1 MDPSSEEVRWSG
13 MIDKPNLE
21 VEIAGIKLKNPV
33 MTASGTFGYGEEFS
47 PFIDLDKLGAMVL
60 KGITLKPKMGNSPP
74 RVIETPSGMLNSIGL
89 QNVGVEMLIREKLPY
104 LQKFNTPVIINIS
117 GDTIEEYLELGR
129 RLGEISEEMGVSG
142 LEVNIS
148 CPNVKKGGMAWGADA
163 RSTYKIISSFRIVT
177 SLPLIV
183 KLTPNVT
190 DIKTIAQAAEEA
202 GADALSL
209 INTLMG
215 MAVDIDSH
223 KPKIANVSG
232 GLSGPAIKPVA
243 LWLVWQVFQ
252 TVNIPVI
259 GIGGIIKIEDALE
272 FIIAGA
278 RAIEIGTA
286 NLVNPRIT
294 IEIIEG
300 IEKYLID
307 SEIEDINELIGS
319 LRVQNI
325 K

>member
-1 MDPSSEEVRWSG
+1 
-13 MIDKPNLE
+13 MIDKPNLG

-60 KGITLKPKMGNSPP
+60 KGITLKPKMGNPPP
-74 RVIETPSGMLNSIGL
+74 RIIETPSGMLNAIGL
-89 QNVGVEMLIREKLPY
+89 QNVGVEVLIKEKLPY
-104 LQKFNTPVIINIS
+104 LKKFNTPVIINIS
-117 GDTIEEYLELGR
+117 GDTIEEYVELAR
-129 RLGEISEEMGVSG
+129 RLGEVSKKMRVAG

-148 CPNVKKGGMAWGADA
+148 CPNVKKGGMAWGIDTKA
-163 RSTYKIISSFRIVT
+163 TYKIVSSIRKAT
-177 SLPLIV
+177 TLPLIV

-190 DIKTIAQAAEEA
+190 DIKIIAQAAEEA

-209 INTLMG
+209 INTLVG
-215 MAVDIDSH
+215 MVVDIDSR
-223 KPKIANVSG
+223 KPKLANISG
-232 GLSGPAIKPVA
+232 GLSGPAVKPVA

-252 TVNIPVI
+252 TVKIPII

-286 NLVNPRIT
+286 NFVNPKVT
-294 IEIIEG
+294 VEIIEG
-300 IEKYLID
+300 IEKYLI
-307 SEIEDINELIGS
+307 EKNIKDINKLVGS
-319 LRVQNI
+319 MKI
-325 K
+325 

>member
-1 MDPSSEEVRWSG
+1 

-21 VEIAGIKLKNPV
+21 VEVAGIKLKNPV

-47 PFIDLDKLGAMVL
+47 PFIDLDKLGAMIL
-60 KGITLKPKMGNSPP
+60 KGITLKPKTGNLPP
-74 RVIETPSGMLNSIGL
+74 RIIETPSGMLNSIGL
-89 QNVGVEMLIREKLPY
+89 QNVGVERLIKEKLPY
-104 LQKFNTPVIINIS
+104 LKKFNTPVIINIS
-117 GDTIEEYLELGR
+117 GDTIEEYTKLAG
-129 RLGEISEEMGVSG
+129 RLGEVSKDMGVAG

-148 CPNVKKGGMAWGADA
+148 CPNVKKGGMAWGTDA
-163 RSTYKIISSFRIVT
+163 EATYKIINSIRKTT

-183 KLTPNVT
+183 KLTPNVS

-209 INTLMG
+209 INTLVG
-215 MAVDIDSH
+215 MAIDIDSR
-223 KPKIANVSG
+223 KPKLANISG

-252 TVNIPVI
+252 AVNIPVI
-259 GIGGIIKIEDALE
+259 GIGGIIKVEDALE

-286 NLVNPRIT
+286 NFVNPKVT
-294 IEIIEG
+294 IEIIRG
-300 IEKYLID
+300 IEKYLI
-307 SEIEDINELIGS
+307 ENNINDINELVGTMKI
-319 LRVQNI
+319 
-325 K
+325 

>member
-1 MDPSSEEVRWSG
+1 

-21 VEIAGIKLKNPV
+21 VKIAGIKLKNPV

-60 KGITLKPKMGNSPP
+60 KGIFLKPKMGNPPP
-74 RVIETPSGMLNSIGL
+74 RVIETPSGMLNAIGL
-89 QNVGVEMLIREKLPY
+89 QNVGVEVLIKEKLPY
-104 LQKFNTPVIINIS
+104 LKKYNTPVIINIS
-117 GDTIEEYLELGR
+117 GDTIEEYVELAG
-129 RLGEISEEMGVSG
+129 RLGEVSKEMGVAG

-148 CPNVKKGGMAWGADA
+148 CPNVKKGGMVWGTNAKA
-163 RSTYKIISSFRIVT
+163 TYKIISSIRKAT

-209 INTLMG
+209 INTLVG
-215 MAVDIDSH
+215 MVVDIDSRR
-223 KPKIANVSG
+223 PKLANVSG
-232 GLSGPAIKPVA
+232 GLSGPAVKPVA

-259 GIGGIIKIEDALE
+259 GIGGIIKVEDALE

-286 NLVNPRIT
+286 NFVNPRVT

-300 IEKYLID
+300 IEKYLT
-307 SEIEDINELIGS
+307 ENNIEDVNELVGS
-319 LRVQNI
+319 I
-325 K
+325 KI

>member
-47 PFIDLDKLGAMVL
+47 PFIDLDKLGAMVV
-60 KGITLKPKMGNSPP
+60 KGITLKPKMGNPPP
-74 RVIETPSGMLNSIGL
+74 RIIETPSGMLNSIGL
-89 QNVGVEMLIREKLPY
+89 QNEGVEVLIKEKLPY

-117 GDTIEEYLELGR
+117 GDTIEEYLELAR
-129 RLGEISEEMGVSG
+129 RLGEVSEEKGIAG

-148 CPNVKKGGMAWGADA
+148 CPNVKKGGMIWGTDA
-163 RSTYKIISSFRIVT
+163 KATYKIISNIRKAT

-209 INTLMG
+209 INTLVG
-215 MAVDIDSH
+215 MAVDIGSC
-223 KPKIANVSG
+223 KPKLANISG
-232 GLSGPAIKPVA
+232 GLSGPAVKPVA

-259 GIGGIIKIEDALE
+259 GIGGITKVEDALE

-286 NLVNPRIT
+286 NFVNPKVT

-300 IEKYLID
+300 IEKYLTENNIKD
-307 SEIEDINELIGS
+307 VNELVGS
-319 LRVQNI
+319 MKI
-325 K
+325 

>member
-21 VEIAGIKLKNPV
+21 VEVAGIKLKNPV

-47 PFIDLDKLGAMVL
+47 PFIDLDRLGAMVL
-60 KGITLKPKMGNSPP
+60 KGITLKSKMGNPPP
-74 RVIETPSGMLNSIGL
+74 RIIETPSGMLNAIGL
-89 QNVGVEMLIREKLPY
+89 QNVGVEVLIKEKLPY

-117 GDTIEEYLELGR
+117 GDTIEEYVELAS
-129 RLGEISEEMGVSG
+129 RLGEVSKEMGIAG

-148 CPNVKKGGMAWGADA
+148 CPNVKKGGMVWGTDA
-163 RSTYKIISSFRIVT
+163 QSTYKIISSIRKVT

-190 DIKTIAQAAEEA
+190 DIKIIAQAAEEA

-215 MAVDIDSH
+215 MAVDIDSR
-223 KPKIANVSG
+223 KPKLANISG
-232 GLSGPAIKPVA
+232 GLSGPAVKPVA

-259 GIGGIIKIEDALE
+259 GIGGIIKVEDALE
-272 FIIAGA
+272 FIITGA
-278 RAIEIGTA
+278 RVIEIGTA
-286 NLVNPRIT
+286 NFVNPRVT

-300 IEKYLID
+300 IEKYLTENNIKD
-307 SEIEDINELIGS
+307 VNELVGS
-319 LRVQNI
+319 MKI
-325 K
+325 

>member
-60 KGITLKPKMGNSPP
+60 KGITLKPKMGNPPP

-89 QNVGVEMLIREKLPY
+89 QNVGVEMLIKEKLPY

-117 GDTIEEYLELGR
+117 GDTIEEYVELAI
-129 RLGEISEEMGVSG
+129 RLGEVSKEMGVAG

-148 CPNVKKGGMAWGADA
+148 CPNVEKGGMVWGTDA
-163 RSTYKIISSFRIVT
+163 KATYKIINSIRKAT
-177 SLPLIV
+177 SLPLIA

-209 INTLMG
+209 INTLVG
-215 MAVDIDSH
+215 MAIDIDSR
-223 KPKIANVSG
+223 KPKLANISG
-232 GLSGPAIKPVA
+232 GLSGPAVKPVA

-259 GIGGIIKIEDALE
+259 GIGGIIKVEDALE

-278 RAIEIGTA
+278 RVIEVGTA
-286 NLVNPRIT
+286 NFVNTRVT

-300 IEKYLID
+300 IEKYLTENNIKD
-307 SEIEDINELIGS
+307 VNELVGS
-319 LRVQNI
+319 MKI
-325 K
+325 

>member
-1 MDPSSEEVRWSG
+1 
-13 MIDKPNLE
+13 MINKPNLE

-47 PFIDLDKLGAMVL
+47 PFIDLDKLGAIVL
-60 KGITLKPKMGNSPP
+60 KGITLKPKMGNPPP
-74 RVIETPSGMLNSIGL
+74 RVIETPSGMLNTIGL
-89 QNVGVEMLIREKLPY
+89 QNVGVEMLIKEKLPY
-104 LQKFNTPVIINIS
+104 LQKFNTPVIINVS
-117 GDTIEEYLELGR
+117 GDTVEEYVELVR
-129 RLGEISEEMGVSG
+129 RLGEVSEEMGVAG

-148 CPNVKKGGMAWGADA
+148 CPNVKKGGMVWGTDA
-163 RSTYKIISSFRIVT
+163 HSTYELINSIRKAT

-190 DIKTIAQAAEEA
+190 DIKIIAQAAEEA

-209 INTLMG
+209 INTLVG
-215 MAVDIDSH
+215 MAVDIDSR
-223 KPKIANVSG
+223 KPKLANVSG
-232 GLSGPAIKPVA
+232 GLSGPALKPVA

-259 GIGGIIKIEDALE
+259 GIGGIIKVGDALE

-286 NLVNPRIT
+286 NFVNPRVT

-300 IEKYLID
+300 IEKYLI
-307 SEIEDINELIGS
+307 ENNIKDINELVGS
-319 LRVQNI
+319 LKI
-325 K
+325 

>member
-1 MDPSSEEVRWSG
+1 MIEKPQMEV
-13 MIDKPNLE
+13 K
-21 VEIAGIKLKNPV
+21 IAGIKLKNPV
-33 MTASGTFGYGEEFS
+33 MTASGTFGYGQEYAHFV
-47 PFIDLDKLGAMVL
+47 DLNKLGAMIL

-74 RVIETPSGMLNSIGL
+74 RVIETPSGMLNAIGL
-89 QNVGVEMLIREKLPY
+89 QNVGVEVLIKEKLPY
-104 LQKFNTPVIINIS
+104 LKKFNTPVVINIS
-117 GDTIEEYLELGR
+117 GNTIEEYMELAR
-129 RLGEISEEMGVSG
+129 RLEEVSEAAGVAG

-148 CPNVKKGGMAWGADA
+148 CPNVKKGGMVWGTNAQ
-163 RSTYKIISSFRIVT
+163 STYKIISSVRKAT

-202 GADALSL
+202 GADAISL
-209 INTLMG
+209 INTLVG
-215 MAVDIDSH
+215 MAVDIDSL
-223 KPKIANVSG
+223 KPKLANVSG
-232 GLSGPAIKPVA
+232 GLSGPALKPVA

-259 GIGGIIKIEDALE
+259 GIGGIIKVEDALE

-286 NLVNPRIT
+286 NFVNPRAT

-300 IEKYLID
+300 IEKYLI
-307 SEIEDINELIGS
+307 ENNIKDINELVGS
-319 LRVQNI
+319 MKI
-325 K
+325 